1 VRQSNSA
8 LEEAV
13 QTWHASQSI
22 GTADMIMLACAIG
35 AVVIL
40 GYCAVV
46 LTYLRRLP
54 EHRD

>member
-1 VRQSNSA
+1 MRHSNPV
-8 LEEAV
+8 LKLAV
-13 QTWHASQSI
+13 PNLNASQSI
-22 GTADMIMLACAIG
+22 GTADMIILACAIG

-54 EHRD
+54 EHQD

>member
-1 VRQSNSA
+1 
-8 LEEAV
+8 
-13 QTWHASQSI
+13 
-22 GTADMIMLACAIG
+22 MIILACVIG

-54 EHRD
+54 ERQD

>member
-1 VRQSNSA
+1 VRHSNPV
-8 LEEAV
+8 LKLAV
-13 QTWHASQSI
+13 PNLNASQSI
-22 GTADMIMLACAIG
+22 GTADMIILACAIG

-54 EHRD
+54 EHQD